1 PFGMETTALTKPRN
15 VTHTL
20 YKLHDWLRK
29 GLIDVNPE
37 FQRDV
42 KQSHLIDSIL
52 NNFYIPPVIF
62 SCKKVDGTNKWKRV
76 CIDGK
81 QRLTSISRF
90 MNNEIPHHSP
100 GGHSAKRYYDKVEGS
115 SHPALSDE
123 EKELFECFEIVC
135 VEYYDLSLSQEQEIF
150 SRVQLGVPLTAAD
163 LYKNYPSISKVIDT
177 TRGKPLQL
185 ISQTLHMIE
194 QESEKF
200 KASIV
205 SIQKYLQNG
214 REVPFGLAQ
223 SVKKVFETLVTL
235 IEIDV
240 QMFHQNNKFSPIEF
254 VFFCWIIAKFPDVG
268 VIVYKDYLKRMKEY
282 VRRYHVDIRF
292 NQNVYATLRRFVS
305 ELEQEQFMSE
315 MNFYGSYDANYDS
328 NEPSRKR
335 IKAEEHFEWLKNR
348 CNKCIN
354 KVTRS
359 IHNIVNKND
368 LNDFSEQDYFNV
380 YIEEDGV
387 MEIDYM
393 IPRDIQTSDLR
404 ENLDRID
411 QKTFPLDQSYSSP
424 HTAEDA
430 PNLAVRDNDD
440 ENGHGT
446 HIAAIVAGK
455 TFGVAKK
462 ATVISIKAFNS
473 SGRGNYSDIIRGL
486 SFILNEHKKSKNKKT
501 VVNLTDH
508 GIHVVVSAGNG
519 DGGDACDRSPASVK
533 TAITVGATE
542 DKSDLVASFSNLG
555 KCINIFA
562 PGRNVKSASIFSN
575 NESMILS
582 GTSQATPH
590 VAGVVALLIAKDGNK
605 SPADMVKS
613 LIKLSTKNI
622 LRFPKEITV
631 KGSPNNFLRVPT
643 P

>member
-1 PFGMETTALTKPRN
+1 METTALTKPRN

-37 FQRDV
+37 FQRGVVWRDI

-62 SCKKVDGTNKWKRV
+62 SCKKVEGTNKWKRV

-81 QRLTSISRF
+81 QRLTSITRF

-100 GGHSAKRYYDKVEGS
+100 SGGHSVKRYYEKGEGS
-115 SHPALSDE
+115 NHSVLTDE
-123 EKELFECFEIVC
+123 ERELFDCFEIVC
-135 VEYYDLSLSQEQEIF
+135 VEYYDLTLSQEQEIF
-150 SRVQLGVPLTAAD
+150 SRVQLGVPLTAAEKLAVINTPIVDFAQD
-163 LYKNYPSISKVIDT
+163 LYKNYPSISKIIDT

-235 IEIDV
+235 IDLDV

-305 ELEQEQFMSE
+305 ELEQEQFMTE
-315 MNFYGSYDANYDS
+315 MNFYGSYETNYDP

-335 IKAEEHFEWLKNR
+335 IK
-348 CNKCIN
+348 
-354 KVTRS
+354 
-359 IHNIVNKND
+359 
-368 LNDFSEQDYFNV
+368 
-380 YIEEDGV
+380 
-387 MEIDYM
+387 
-393 IPRDIQTSDLR
+393 
-404 ENLDRID
+404 
-411 QKTFPLDQSYSSP
+411 
-424 HTAEDA
+424 
-430 PNLAVRDNDD
+430 
-440 ENGHGT
+440 
-446 HIAAIVAGK
+446 
-455 TFGVAKK
+455 
-462 ATVISIKAFNS
+462 
-473 SGRGNYSDIIRGL
+473 
-486 SFILNEHKKSKNKKT
+486 
-501 VVNLTDH
+501 
-508 GIHVVVSAGNG
+508 
-519 DGGDACDRSPASVK
+519 
-533 TAITVGATE
+533 TE
-542 DKSDLVASFSNLG
+542 V
-555 KCINIFA
+555 
-562 PGRNVKSASIFSN
+562 
-575 NESMILS
+575 E
-582 GTSQATPH
+582 
-590 VAGVVALLIAKDGNK
+590 
-605 SPADMVKS
+605 
-613 LIKLSTKNI
+613 
-622 LRFPKEITV
+622 
-631 KGSPNNFLRVPT
+631 
-643 P
+643 

>member
-1 PFGMETTALTKPRN
+1 CLGMETTALTKPRN

-29 GLIDVNPE
+29 GLIDVSPE
-37 FQRDV
+37 FQRDI

-62 SCKKVDGTNKWKRV
+62 SCKKAEGTNKWKRV

-81 QRLTSISRF
+81 QRLTSITRF

-100 GGHSAKRYYDKVEGS
+100 SGGHSVKRYYEKGEGS
-115 SHPALSDE
+115 NHPVLSDE
-123 EKELFECFEIVC
+123 ERELFDCFEIVC

-150 SRVQLGVPLTAAD
+150 SRVQLGVPLTAAAVINTPIVDFAQD
-163 LYKNYPSISKVIDT
+163 LYKNYPSISKIIDT

-235 IEIDV
+235 IDLDV

-305 ELEQEQFMSE
+305 ELEQEQFMTE
-315 MNFYGSYDANYDS
+315 MNFYGSYDTNYDP

-335 IKAEEHFEWLKNR
+335 IK
-348 CNKCIN
+348 
-354 KVTRS
+354 
-359 IHNIVNKND
+359 
-368 LNDFSEQDYFNV
+368 
-380 YIEEDGV
+380 
-387 MEIDYM
+387 
-393 IPRDIQTSDLR
+393 
-404 ENLDRID
+404 
-411 QKTFPLDQSYSSP
+411 
-424 HTAEDA
+424 
-430 PNLAVRDNDD
+430 
-440 ENGHGT
+440 
-446 HIAAIVAGK
+446 
-455 TFGVAKK
+455 
-462 ATVISIKAFNS
+462 
-473 SGRGNYSDIIRGL
+473 
-486 SFILNEHKKSKNKKT
+486 
-501 VVNLTDH
+501 
-508 GIHVVVSAGNG
+508 
-519 DGGDACDRSPASVK
+519 
-533 TAITVGATE
+533 TE
-542 DKSDLVASFSNLG
+542 F
-555 KCINIFA
+555 
-562 PGRNVKSASIFSN
+562 SIFGPITGN
-575 NESMILS
+575 I
-582 GTSQATPH
+582 GTLVPM
-590 VAGVVALLIAKDGNK
+590 LLTN
-605 SPADMVKS
+605 
-613 LIKLSTKNI
+613 
-622 LRFPKEITV
+622 
-631 KGSPNNFLRVPT
+631 
-643 P
+643 